1 MNLLKIIKLKY
12 FLLALFAGLI
22 YIYFNDD
29 RKKII
34 IYPTTS
40 NFDKIEYKDKA
51 DNCFKYNLKEVK
63 CPAKKTSIKN
73 IPIQ

>member
-1 MNLLKIIKLKY
+1 MNLLKIINFKY

-29 RKKII
+29 RKQII

>member
-1 MNLLKIIKLKY
+1 MKFFKIINLKF
-12 FLLALFAGLI
+12 FLLALFIGLI
-22 YIYFNDD
+22 YMYFNDD

-40 NFDKIEYKDKA
+40 NFNKIEYKDRA

-63 CPAKKTSIKN
+63 CPAKKTTIKN

>member
-1 MNLLKIIKLKY
+1 MNLFKLINIKY
-12 FLLALFAGLI
+12 FLLALFVGLI

-63 CPAKKTSIKN
+63 CPTSKGSIKN

>member
-1 MNLLKIIKLKY
+1 MNFFKIINLKF
-12 FLLALFAGLI
+12 FLLALFIGLI
-22 YIYFNDD
+22 YMYFNDD

-40 NFDKIEYKDKA
+40 NFDKIEYKDRA
-51 DNCFKYNLKEVK
+51 ENCFKNNLKEVK
-63 CPAKKTSIKN
+63 CPAKKTTIKN

>member
-1 MNLLKIIKLKY
+1 MNFFKIINLKF
-12 FLLALFAGLI
+12 FLLALFIGLI
-22 YIYFNDD
+22 YMYFNDD

-40 NFDKIEYKDKA
+40 NFNKIEYKDRA

-63 CPAKKTSIKN
+63 CPAKKTTIKN

>member
-1 MNLLKIIKLKY
+1 MNFFKIINLKF
-12 FLLALFAGLI
+12 FLLALFVGLI

-40 NFDKIEYKDKA
+40 NFDKIEYKDRA

-63 CPAKKTSIKN
+63 CPSKRSNIKN

>member
-1 MNLLKIIKLKY
+1 MNLFKLINIKY
-12 FLLALFAGLI
+12 FLLALFVGLI

-63 CPAKKTSIKN
+63 YPDNKSTIKN

>member
-1 MNLLKIIKLKY
+1 MKFFKIINLKF
-12 FLLALFAGLI
+12 FLLALFIGLI
-22 YIYFNDD
+22 YMYFNDD

-40 NFDKIEYKDKA
+40 NFDKIEYKDRA

>member
-1 MNLLKIIKLKY
+1 MNFFKIINLKF
-12 FLLALFAGLI
+12 FLLALFVGLI
-22 YIYFNDD
+22 YIYINDD

-40 NFDKIEYKDKA
+40 NFDKIEYKDRA

>member
-1 MNLLKIIKLKY
+1 MKFFKIINLKF
-12 FLLALFAGLI
+12 FLLALFIGLI
-22 YIYFNDD
+22 YMYFNDD

-40 NFDKIEYKDKA
+40 NFDKIEYKDRA
-51 DNCFKYNLKEVK
+51 ENCFKYNLKEVK
-63 CPAKKTSIKN
+63 CPAKKSSIKN

>member
-1 MNLLKIIKLKY
+1 MNFFKIINLKF
-12 FLLALFAGLI
+12 FLLALFIGLI
-22 YIYFNDD
+22 YMYFNDD

-40 NFDKIEYKDKA
+40 NFDKIEYKDRA
-51 DNCFKYNLKEVK
+51 ENCFKYNLKEVK
-63 CPAKKTSIKN
+63 CPAKKTTIKN

>member
-1 MNLLKIIKLKY
+1 MKFFKIINLKF
-12 FLLALFAGLI
+12 FLLALFIGLI
-22 YIYFNDD
+22 YMYFNDD

-40 NFDKIEYKDKA
+40 NFDKIEYKDRA

-63 CPAKKTSIKN
+63 CPAKKTTIKN

>member
-1 MNLLKIIKLKY
+1 MNLFKLINIKY
-12 FLLALFAGLI
+12 FLLALFVGLI

-63 CPAKKTSIKN
+63 CPASKGTIKN